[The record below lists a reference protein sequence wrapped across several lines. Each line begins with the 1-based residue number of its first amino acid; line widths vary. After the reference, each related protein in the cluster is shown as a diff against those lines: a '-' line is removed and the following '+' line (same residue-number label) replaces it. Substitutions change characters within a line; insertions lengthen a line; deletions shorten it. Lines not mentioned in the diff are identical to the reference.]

1 MTRGVRLPLMGA
13 TGLGLIL
20 QVLPARAADDAT
32 LARIE
37 KEIAG
42 LQAELKHVK
51 RSLAARD
58 QEVRRAQARAA
69 QAQAAQAQA
78 VQGQAAPGGQSTAAA
93 VPFYAGKN
101 RVGYQSQ
108 SPLAPQVAPPGGP
121 YEPREN
127 GGPTGAGVAALPAIP
142 PGYALVPAQPGS
154 APGTVVLAQQETL
167 PSGKPLPPGTFLL
180 GPVEVSLGGFIDAAS
195 IYRTRNEVTDI
206 AGNFNNG
213 IPLPYQQTYHEG
225 EFRESA
231 RTSRITLLAQ
241 ADVNPETHVAAY
253 YESDFQG
260 GSPTANSVETN
271 SYTLRLRQANAT
283 LDENRWGLH
292 VLAGQAFTLA
302 TLNKHGIIPRQED
315 TPLGIDAQYVVGF
328 NWARQVEFR
337 VAKSFD
343 AEKYWLAVSAEEPQA
358 AYYTGPNGLAPT
370 STGTINVTNP
380 GVGALASTVNYSD
393 DIAPDI
399 IVKAAADPGWGHFE
413 AYGLARF
420 LHDRVSHLGSGDT
433 NTVAAGG
440 GGAGAVLPIVPH
452 ILDFRASA
460 LAGDGIGRYGSAQLP
475 DAVVGRDGA
484 PDPLPE
490 VEALLGLE
498 YHLTPM
504 IDVFAY
510 GGTEQIGRRDFTV
523 AGKGYGYGSLLYN
536 NAGCETELAAAATCV
551 ANTKGVTE
559 GTIGAFWRPFMGPY
573 GAVQLGAQ
581 YEYLHRSIFEGRGG
595 TPSTD
600 NNVVLFDVRYFP
612 FGS

>member
-1 MTRGVRLPLMGA
+1 MTRRNRTTLLGA
-13 TGLGLIL
+13 TGLALML
-20 QVLPARAADDAT
+20 QALPVQAADDAT

-37 KEIAG
+37 KQISA

-51 RSLAARD
+51 RSLATRD
-58 QEVRRAQARAA
+58 AEVRRAQA
-69 QAQAAQAQA
+69 QAAQGQA
-78 VQGQAAPGGQSTAAA
+78 VQGQAVPGQATAQGP

-101 RVGYQSQ
+101 RTGYASQ

-127 GGPTGAGVAALPAIP
+127 GGTGVAALPTIP

-180 GPVEVSLGGFIDAAS
+180 GPVEVSLGGFVDAAS

-225 EFRESA
+225 EFRETA
-231 RTSRITLLAQ
+231 RLSRLTLLAQ
-241 ADVNPETHVAAY
+241 ADVNPETHLAGYV
-253 YESDFQG
+253 ETDFQG
-260 GSPTANSVETN
+260 GSPTANSLETN

-292 VLAGQAFTLA
+292 VLAGQAFTLL

-315 TPLGIDAQYVVGF
+315 TPLGIDAQYDVGF

-337 VAKSFD
+337 IAKSFD
-343 AEKYWLAVSAEEPQA
+343 AEKFWLAVSAEEPQV
-358 AYYTGPNGLAPT
+358 AYYTGPNGLAPA
-370 STGTINVTNP
+370 STGTVNITNP

-393 DIAPDI
+393 DIAPDV
-399 IVKAAADPGWGHFE
+399 IVKAALDPGWGHFE
-413 AYGLARF
+413 VEGLLRF
-420 LHDRVSHLGSGDT
+420 LHDRVSHIGTGDSD
-433 NTVAAGG
+433 TVLAGG
-440 GGAGAVLPIVPH
+440 GGAGAVLPLIPH
-452 ILDFRASA
+452 KLDFRASG

-490 VEALLGLE
+490 VEALIGLE
-498 YHLTPM
+498 YHVTPRV
-504 IDVFAY
+504 DLYAY
-510 GGTEQIGRRDFTV
+510 GGTEQIGRRNFTV

-536 NAGCETELAAAATCV
+536 NAGCETELSAAATCV
-551 ANTKGVTE
+551 ANTRAVEE
-559 GTIGAFWRPFMGPY
+559 GTIGAFWRAIKGPY
-573 GAVQLGAQ
+573 GSVQLGAQ
-581 YEYLHRSIFEGRGG
+581 YEYLHRSIFEAKGP
-595 TPSTD
+595 TPST
-600 NNVVLFDVRYFP
+600 NNSVVLFDVRYFP
-612 FGS
+612 FGD

>member
-1 MTRGVRLPLMGA
+1 MRRGNRVMLMGA
-13 TGLGLIL
+13 TGLALM
-20 QVLPARAADDAT
+20 QALPARAADDAA

-37 KEIAG
+37 KQIAA

-58 QEVRRAQARAA
+58 QEVRRAQAQTA
-69 QAQAAQAQA
+69 
-78 VQGQAAPGGQSTAAA
+78 QGQPAGQATAQGP

-101 RVGYQSQ
+101 RTGYPSQ

-127 GGPTGAGVAALPAIP
+127 GGATGVATLPTIP

-180 GPVEVSLGGFIDAAS
+180 GPVEVSLGGFVDAAS

-231 RTSRITLLAQ
+231 RQSRLSLLAQ
-241 ADVNPETHVAAY
+241 ADVNPETHLAGYV
-253 YESDFQG
+253 ETDFQG
-260 GSPTANSVETN
+260 GSPTANSLETN

-292 VLAGQAFTLA
+292 ILAGQAFTLL

-315 TPLGIDAQYVVGF
+315 TPLGIDAQYDVGF

-337 VAKSFD
+337 IAKSFD
-343 AEKYWLAVSAEEPQA
+343 HDKYWLAVSAEEPQA
-358 AYYTGPNGLAPT
+358 AYYTGPNGLAPAA
-370 STGTINVTNP
+370 TGTINITNP

-393 DIAPDI
+393 DIAPDV

-413 AYGLARF
+413 VEALLRF
-420 LHDRVSHLGSGDT
+420 LHDRVSHIGSGDSD
-433 NTVAAGG
+433 TVMAGG
-440 GGAGAVLPIVPH
+440 GGAGAVLPLIPH
-452 ILDFRASA
+452 VLDFRASG

-490 VEALLGLE
+490 VEGLIGLE
-498 YHLTPM
+498 YHATPLV
-504 IDVFAY
+504 DLFAY

-536 NAGCETELAAAATCV
+536 NTGCEIELSAAATCV
-551 ANTKGVTE
+551 ANTRGVEE
-559 GTIGAFWRPFMGPY
+559 GTIGAFWRPIKGPY
-573 GAVQLGAQ
+573 GSVQLGAQ
-581 YEYLHRSIFEGRGG
+581 YEYLHRAVFEAKGP
-595 TPSTD
+595 TPSTN

-612 FGS
+612 FGD